1 MISKIVKSFLQ
12 IIALILLIGLIIAFV
27 VGGMLGLSFVKVA
40 KTAPEIKPQNIL
52 SNLAESS
59 KILDKDGQT
68 IEEIASEEYREIIN
82 YDSIPRYLI
91 DAFVSVEDERFWKH
105 KGVDVKGVF
114 VSALDNFRA
123 GGIVRGGSTIT
134 QQLVKNIYLSP
145 EVKWERKIKEMYLA
159 LKVDDEIPKEKI
171 LEGYLNRIYLG
182 QHAFGIASASQI
194 YFSKPVDKLS
204 IAEAATIAGIVKSPS
219 SYSLFNTYYPKDVPE
234 NAKILGEFN
243 VTGENFVAVLNE
255 KAFERKKYVLQK
267 MKETGSINEAQYQ
280 KAVKEDVSKAVKPGS
295 KKSSDFS
302 NAISYAIKNET
313 VELLMKKK
321 GISKEEART
330 MLYTGGLRIKA
341 SIDWDMQKELE
352 KTYDKFTELMSMY
365 NKAGNPLLADLSLD
379 KNGNIINTKKEVIY
393 FKRNNLLTNNNSLK
407 LYKNNYKV
415 LKNGDIEFSTER
427 IKTDGKSVFAS
438 NFYDINDKNNL
449 VTYRAGSLAIP
460 SEFVEK
466 DEGFNFTIKKEFFE
480 KHKDFYTID
489 ESTMIISN
497 KYFTVE
503 DKGTLQPQSSTV
515 VIDQKTGHVMAM
527 VASRGESK
535 DDTIDRATNFT
546 RPPASSIKPLA
557 VYAPALEN
565 GYTLA
570 SVLDD
575 SPMLD
580 QQKNTLW
587 PLNVYKGF
595 RGLVSIRES
604 LMDSINTT
612 AVKLYEKVGMKTSMK
627 YLEGFGLIDK
637 ENPENDNFI
646 TRQENPYN
654 NDENLSFAI
663 GSTVR
668 GFTVREIAEAY
679 SALANEGVRN
689 KSSLI
694 LSIESDKEG
703 EIFNGEIESNRVVS
717 KETSWLLTDVM
728 RETLTKDR
736 ARRVNMVN
744 GIEIAAKTGT
754 SNNNKDFWI
763 AGYTPYYTTATWVGF
778 DNNSISLSGSSHNL
792 YTLYNDINNR
802 IHKGMSKKTFEMPN
816 TIVKEKVDAKSGLL
830 PNKYTYRDPRGSM
843 AVEEYFAENTLP
855 TETSTAHVL
864 LKVDKRNN
872 LLAPSNA
879 PSYIAVNRVFQK
891 REEALDLSIF
901 DDVELPRGWTRR
913 DLVPKDWQYEAP
925 TRYSTLKFE
934 PVTVTK
940 TLPDGTISKKTTNPD
955 GSTVEILTYPD
966 GKIVKITTSP
976 TGEVTEKDITPKDPE
991 DEDDSDSNSGSSGRQ
1006 PIPSPEPV
1014 PPRTQPD
1021 DDDDDD

>member
-1 MISKIVKSFLQ
+1 
-12 IIALILLIGLIIAFV
+12 
-27 VGGMLGLSFVKVA
+27 MLGLSFVKVA
-40 KTAPEIKPQNIL
+40 KTAPEIKPNTIL
-52 SNLAESS
+52 SNLAQSS
-59 KILDKDGQT
+59 KILDEDGKT
-68 IEEIASEEYREIIN
+68 IEEIASEEYREIIS

-105 KGVDVKGVF
+105 KGIDVKGVF
-114 VSALDNFRA
+114 VSAMDNFRA

-159 LKVDDEIPKEKI
+159 LKVDNEIPKERI
-171 LEGYLNRIYLG
+171 LEGYLNRVYLG

-219 SYSLFNTYYPKDVPE
+219 SYSLFNTYYPKDLPE
-234 NAKILGEFN
+234 NANVLGEFN
-243 VTGENFVAVLNE
+243 VTGETFVAVLNE
-255 KAFERKKYVLQK
+255 KAFERKNYVLQK
-267 MKETGSINEAQYQ
+267 MRETGSIDDDQYEQ
-280 KAVKEDVSKAVKPGS
+280 AIKEDVSQAVKPGS
-295 KKSSDFS
+295 KKNNDFS
-302 NAISYAIKNET
+302 NAISYAIKNEAID
-313 VELLMKKK
+313 LLMKKK

-330 MLYTGGLRIKA
+330 MLYTGGLRIKT
-341 SIDWDMQKELE
+341 SIDWQMQKELE

-365 NKAGNPLLADLSLD
+365 NKGSNPLLADLSLD
-379 KNGNIINTKKEVIY
+379 KYKNIINNKKEVIY
-393 FKRNNLLTNNNSLK
+393 FQRDNLLTDNNSLK
-407 LYKNNYKV
+407 LNKNNYKV
-415 LKNGDIEFSTER
+415 LENGDIEFTTER
-427 IKTDGKSVFAS
+427 IKTDGKTVYVSS
-438 NFYDINDKNNL
+438 FYNINDNNNL

-460 SEFVEK
+460 SEYIEK
-466 DEGFNFTIKKEFFE
+466 DEGFNFTVKKGFFD
-480 KHKDFYTID
+480 KHKDFYTINK
-489 ESTMIISN
+489 STMIISS

-503 DKGTLQPQSSTV
+503 DKGTIQPQSSTV
-515 VIDQKTGHVMAM
+515 VIDQKTGQVKAM
-527 VASRGESK
+527 VASRGDSK

-580 QQKNTLW
+580 RQKNTLW

-604 LMDSINTT
+604 LADSINTT
-612 AVKLYEKVGMKTSMK
+612 AVKLYKKVGMKTSMK
-627 YLEGFGLIDK
+627 YLEGFGLINKD
-637 ENPENDNFI
+637 NPEKDNFI
-646 TRQENPYN
+646 TNKENPYT

-668 GFTVREIAEAY
+668 GFTVRQMAEAY

-689 KSSLI
+689 ESSLI

-703 EIFNGEIESNRVVS
+703 EIFNGDIGSNRVVS
-717 KETSWLLTDVM
+717 RETSWLLTDVM
-728 RETLTKDR
+728 REKVSEDR
-736 ARRVNMVN
+736 SKRVNIVN

-754 SNNNKDFWI
+754 SDNNKDFWI

-778 DNNSISLSGSSHNL
+778 DNNSISMSGNSHNI
-792 YTLYNDINNR
+792 YTLYNEINNG
-802 IHKGMSKKTFEMPN
+802 IHKGMKKKTFKMPD
-816 TIVKEKVDAKSGLL
+816 TIVKEKIDSKSGLL

-864 LKVDKRNN
+864 LKVDRRNN

-879 PSYIAVNRVFQK
+879 PRYFTVNRVFQK
-891 REEALDLSIF
+891 REEPLDLSIF
-901 DDVELPRGWTRR
+901 DDVELPEGWTRR
-913 DLVPKDWQYEAP
+913 NLVPKDWQYEAP
-925 TRYSTLKFE
+925 TRYSTLKTHS
-934 PVTVTK
+934 VTTTK
-940 TLPDGTISKKTTNPD
+940 TLPDGTISKKTVRPD
-955 GSTVEILTYPD
+955 GSIYEVLTYPD
-966 GKIVKITTSP
+966 GRVISIYTSP
-976 TGEVTEKDITPKDPE
+976 TGKVTKKNLKPKKPEPEKDPE
-991 DEDDSDSNSGSSGRQ
+991 EKPEEKPDSDKNTPIGQ
-1006 PIPSPEPV
+1006 PIPKPEPV
-1014 PPRTQPD
+1014 PPTTQPDND
-1021 DDDDDD
+1021 DDDD